1 MEIFE
6 AIATRQSVRSYR
18 PDPVPEEIL
27 RQILAAAHQAPSSH
41 NLQPWEYI
49 VVTDLEQRRL
59 LRAAANNQA
68 HVEQAGATIIC
79 LGAMR
84 QQDALAD
91 RLEAALPPDAPP
103 ERVERTMRAV
113 NRHRHDEAFRQKHVV
128 TNTFIATSFLV
139 LAAQE
144 FGLGTIWMG
153 GFDPVKVRALFAIP
167 DHYEIISLVSLG
179 YPAEDWQ
186 PKPRKRRPLDEV
198 VHWGGLSQVK
208 GPVEV

>member
-18 PDPVPEEIL
+18 PDPVPDEIL

-49 VVTDLEQRRL
+49 VVTDPEQRKL
-59 LRAAANNQA
+59 LRVAANGQA

-79 LGAMR
+79 LGSMH

-103 ERVERTMRAV
+103 ARIRSID
-113 NRHRHDEAFRQKHVV
+113 RHRHDEAFRQKHLV
-128 TNTFIATSFLV
+128 TNTFIATAFLV

-153 GFDPVKVRALFAIP
+153 GFDPVKVRELFKIP
-167 DHYEIISLVSLG
+167 DQYEVVSLVSLG

-186 PKPRKRRPLDEV
+186 PKPRNRRPLDEII
-198 VHWGGLSQVK
+198 HWGGMGQVK
-208 GPVEV
+208 TPVQTSSN